1 MAWVQTLINKIISWI
16 DHLFNWGDQ
25 YTPAYSKLLVYGLLI
40 FLTSKVLKVKWN
52 LNTGSK

>member
-1 MAWVQTLINKIISWI
+1 MQMVNALIAKIISWV